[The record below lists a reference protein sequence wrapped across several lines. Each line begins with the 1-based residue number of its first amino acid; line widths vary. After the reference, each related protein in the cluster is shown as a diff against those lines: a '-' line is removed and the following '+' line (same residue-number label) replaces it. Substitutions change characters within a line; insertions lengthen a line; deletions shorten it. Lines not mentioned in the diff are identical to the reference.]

1 MIQKNSIL
9 NVLDINGVFVVK
21 CFHTYKKFNKNT
33 SSSGL
38 VFKSSIKLYSKLRK
52 KWKGKKTKSIVVVSR
67 SRYKKPDGSFI
78 YGNKNSCVLLKK
90 RLSIRGKLTK
100 GYNFYNLKKKKFI
113 NSFSLVIY
121 VKKSIQ

>member
-9 NVLDINGVFVVK
+9 NVLDMSGVSTVR
-21 CFHTYKKFNKNT
+21 CFHIYNQFSKNT

-38 VFKSSIKLYSKLRK
+38 VVKTSIRIYSKLRK
-52 KWKGKKTKSIVVVSR
+52 KWKGKKTKAIVVTTKA
-67 SRYKKPDGSFI
+67 RYNKPDGSLIF
-78 YGNKNSCVLLKK
+78 GNFNSCNLLKK

-113 NSFSLVIY
+113 NSFIKVIY
-121 VKKSIQ
+121 V